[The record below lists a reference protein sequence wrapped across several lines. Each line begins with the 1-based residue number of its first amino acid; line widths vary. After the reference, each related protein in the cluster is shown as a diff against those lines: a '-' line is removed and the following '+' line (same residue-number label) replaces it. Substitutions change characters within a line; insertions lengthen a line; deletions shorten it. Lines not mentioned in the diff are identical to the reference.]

1 MEVTTDPT
9 LEETSVDQTDVFDGW
24 DTGEV
29 LDTQADQPEQEAPAQ
44 TAEEAPG
51 DPAPEEK
58 DPAAEAS
65 PQEEPPFL
73 TLKHLDEVRTVNRE
87 EAQALAQ
94 KGLDYDRIREERD
107 SLRSFREEN
116 GPAIELVQKFAQRNN
131 MTISEYLEFCRVQ
144 EVMSEQHVTEEVA
157 KNQVALEKRELDLSR
172 REEAQAEKER
182 RESEAQQQEETQQE
196 RIRREVNQFLA
207 DYPEVKPAEIPKE
220 VFEMVQRDKT
230 SLSLAYGKWLIAKQA
245 QELNTLK
252 AQASARE
259 KSPGS
264 LSGSLG
270 SAKTDPA
277 FDGWD

>member
-1 MEVTTDPT
+1 MEVTTEPT

-29 LDTQADQPEQEAPAQ
+29 LAPQADQPEQEAPAQ
-44 TAEEAPG
+44 TAEESAG
-51 DPAPEEK
+51 DPAPAEE
-58 DPAAEAS
+58 DTPAEAS

-107 SLRSFREEN
+107 ELRSFREEN
-116 GPAIELVQKFAQRNN
+116 GAAIALVQKYAQRNN
-131 MTISEYLEFCRVQ
+131 MTIPEYLEFCRVQ
-144 EVMSEQHVTEEVA
+144 EVMSEQNVTEDA
-157 KNQVALEKRELDLSR
+157 ARSQVALEKRELDLSR
-172 REEAQAEKER
+172 REAIQEEKER
-182 RESEAQQQEETQQE
+182 KESEAKQSEESEQE
-196 RIRREVNQFLA
+196 RIRRDVNQFLA
-207 DYPEVKPAEIPKE
+207 DYPEVKPTEIPPE
-220 VFEMVQRDKT
+220 VFEIVQRDGS

-245 QELNTLK
+245 DELKALK

-270 SAKTDPA
+270 SAKIDPV
-277 FDGWD
+277 FDGWE